1 MSAAAGR
8 LGPNAGGLSDVAASS
23 RPRTGVAIAL
33 AVIALVLSIG
43 AYALVGLGKRDQL
56 PLNLVL
62 YGSILILA
70 TAGGLALIRRFAPAT
85 DPVLFPLGVLLAGL
99 GFAMIFRLDG
109 DLATEQFLWLMVGMA
124 AFAGTLL
131 IVRDARVLNGYAYTI
146 GMAGLVLLLL
156 PIVPGIGQ
164 EINGARLWV
173 SLGPIS
179 FQPAELGKVL
189 IVIFLAGYLDRKKE
203 LLRAAPTKVGPLHL
217 PQARHLGPL
226 VAAWGVSLAVLF
238 FEKDL
243 GASLLYFA
251 IFIVM
256 LWVATARTAY
266 LLIGAGLFVAGAL
279 LAFQMFSHVQT
290 RVDVWL
296 NALDPNLVSGDGF
309 QLAQSQFALASGGIL
324 GTGLGKGQPGLIP
337 YAETDFIFSSFGE
350 ELGLLGTTALLLLF
364 VILVGRGFRIALAQR
379 DDFTKLLVV
388 GLATLI
394 GIQAFV
400 IIGGVTRLIPL
411 TGITL
416 PFVSYGGSSLV
427 TNFILLALLVR
438 ASAGPAPRGAPLP
451 AAGGEV

>member
-1 MSAAAGR
+1 MAVSDIAG
-8 LGPNAGGLSDVAASS
+8 ST

-33 AVIALVLSIG
+33 TVLALVLAIG
-43 AYALVGLGKRDQL
+43 AYALVGLGKRGEL

-62 YGSILILA
+62 YGSILILVA
-70 TAGGLALIRRFAPAT
+70 AGELALIRRFAPAA
-85 DPVLFPLGVLLAGL
+85 DPVLYPLAVLLAGL

-124 AFAGTLL
+124 AFAATLL
-131 IVRDARVLNGYAYTI
+131 LVRDVRALNAYAYTI
-146 GMAGLVLLLL
+146 GLAGLVLLLL
-156 PIVPGIGQ
+156 PILPGIGQ

-173 SLGPIS
+173 KVGPIS

-203 LLRAAPTKVGPLHL
+203 LLRAAPTKIGPLHL

-243 GASLLYFA
+243 GASLLYFS
-251 IFIVM
+251 IFVVM
-256 LWVATARTAY
+256 LWIATARTAY
-266 LLIGAGLFVAGAL
+266 LLIGAGLFAVGAFVAY
-279 LAFQMFSHVQT
+279 QMFSHVQL
-290 RVDVWL
+290 RVGIWL
-296 NALDPNLVSGDGF
+296 HALDPATVFDQGYG
-309 QLAQSQFALASGGIL
+309 QLAQGQFALASGGVL
-324 GTGLGKGQPGLIP
+324 GTGLGRGQPGLIP
-337 YAETDFIFSSFGE
+337 AAETDFIFNAIGE
-350 ELGLLGTTALLLLF
+350 ELGLLGTTAVLLVF
-364 VILVGRGFRIALAQR
+364 VALVGRGFRIALAQR
-379 DDFTKLLVV
+379 DDFTKLMVA

-394 GIQAFV
+394 GLQAFV

-438 ASAGPAPRGAPLP
+438 ASAGPAPREPRT
-451 AAGGEV
+451 AAVGG